1 MVTVV
6 PVEVEVQLLCKMHFM
21 SSVNGDGCFWNVCV
35 WRALVKNFP
44 SEFLFECLAGTK
56 EQFPQLNLCL
66 LRMNYVYTEAIIQAQ
81 IFFFP

>member
-1 MVTVV
+1 MVA
-6 PVEVEVQLLCKMHFM
+6 EVQLLCKMRFM
-21 SSVNGDGCFWNVCV
+21 SSANGDGCFAVCV

-56 EQFPQLNLCL
+56 EQFPQLNVCL
-66 LRMNYVYTEAIIQAQ
+66 LRMNYVCMEARIQAQ